1 MSALKEKKTIQEMQK
16 ADTDQKT
23 KDAEGVLSLDC
34 PRGLSQRLAD
44 VFNQ

>member
-23 KDAEGVLSLDC
+23 EDAEGVLSLDC
-34 PRGLSQRLAD
+34 RRGLSQRLAD
-44 VFNQ
+44 AFNQ